1 MFALKIAAVLLL
13 TAFLYWAA
21 WEWPVL
27 PFGFGSQVFQA
38 IGFLLPLVSLAA
50 MANVVLTLVTCVKK
64 RVPGRGA
71 RRLGLSA
78 AVVAGTAAG
87 MWLGPMHKMHRV
99 RQVAASATPLIR
111 AIQTFERDQG
121 RPPQDLTELVPGYV
135 PAIPSTGM
143 RGYSQWNYI
152 RGTDARLYGE
162 NTWVLVVHTGG
173 PGFNFDQLMYF
184 PNQRYPVFG
193 HGGWIERL
201 GAWAYVHE

>member
-1 MFALKIAAVLLL
+1 
-13 TAFLYWAA
+13 
-21 WEWPVL
+21 
-27 PFGFGSQVFQA
+27 
-38 IGFLLPLVSLAA
+38 

-71 RRLGLSA
+71 GRLGLSA